1 MLKVLFSSITLAEAT
16 KTVFISGV
24 DYNERDGRRR
34 KRWCKRAFERYI
46 DFISFLYIYISQTE
60 MTIYC

>member
-24 DYNERDGRRR
+24 DYNERGGGVDRGREFG
-34 KRWCKRAFERYI
+34 KRVYVC
-46 DFISFLYIYISQTE
+46 
-60 MTIYC
+60 